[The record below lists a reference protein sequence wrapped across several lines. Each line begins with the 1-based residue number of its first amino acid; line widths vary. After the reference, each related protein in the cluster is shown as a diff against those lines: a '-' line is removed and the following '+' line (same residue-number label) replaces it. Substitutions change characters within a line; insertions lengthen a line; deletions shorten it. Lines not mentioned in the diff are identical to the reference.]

1 MISVTR
7 LDGQAMF
14 LNNDL
19 IESIE
24 PTPDTLITMSN
35 GDKLYVRETPDDVID
50 RVVAFKRRIFA
61 VAECPSGQVQS
72 AGGSQ
77 WQ

>member
-1 MISVTR
+1 MIPVTR

-35 GDKLYVRETPDDVID
+35 GEKLYVRETPEAVVDQVI
-50 RVVAFKRRIFA
+50 RFKRA
-61 VAECPSGQVQS
+61 VLEGATLATPAGQV
-72 AGGSQ
+72 GGDVR
-77 WQ
+77 WR

>member
-1 MISVTR
+1 MIPVTR
-7 LDGQAMF
+7 LDGQTMF

-35 GDKLYVRETPDDVID
+35 GDKLYVREAPE
-50 RVVAFKRRIFA
+50 VVVEHVVRFKRM
-61 VAECPSGQVQS
+61 VH
-72 AGGSQ
+72 GGSTRVAPLAQGSGAEQ
-77 WQ
+77 WR

>member
-7 LDGQAMF
+7 LDGQTMF

-35 GDKLYVRETPDDVID
+35 GEKLYVRETPDDVID

-61 VAECPSGQVQS
+61 VAHRPSDALRPAGRAECQ
-72 AGGSQ
+72 
-77 WQ
+77 

>member
-1 MISVTR
+1 MIPVTR
-7 LDGQAMF
+7 LDGQPMF

-35 GDKLYVRETPDDVID
+35 GEKLYVRETPEAVVDQVI
-50 RVVAFKRRIFA
+50 RFKRA
-61 VAECPSGQVQS
+61 VLEGSTLAAPAGQSG
-72 AGGSQ
+72 GGVR